1 MRVYNKYF
9 CLVALVL
16 LVVLAGASGI
26 ARADGLVANWPFNGP
41 SGSTSFADASGNGN
55 TGTLVGTD
63 TVTSVP
69 APIGTGLYFNGLSG
83 TGNYISV
90 PYNAAMSG
98 VNMNTDHQRMGL
110 HPHSG
115 PYQFV
120 SEGGD
125 FQPLQ
130 PKRRKPVLRVR
141 FWRCSRVVDI

>member
-55 TGTLVGTD
+55 TGTLWD
-63 TVTSVP
+63 RHMTSVP

-98 VNMNTDHQRMGL
+98 VNVNDLTISGMGL

-141 FWRCSRVVDI
+141 FGGVPG